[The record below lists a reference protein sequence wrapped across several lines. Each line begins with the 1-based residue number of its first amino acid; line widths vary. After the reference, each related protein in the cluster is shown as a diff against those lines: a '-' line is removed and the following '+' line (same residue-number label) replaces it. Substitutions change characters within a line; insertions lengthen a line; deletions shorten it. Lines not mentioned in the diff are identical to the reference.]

1 MVHYKLIYFDIRGAA
16 ELIRQVFALAEQKY
30 EDVRVP
36 RDEWPKLKPEMPFG
50 QMPVLEVDGKK
61 LAQSFAI
68 ARYVARQFGFA
79 GKSAFDEALVDSLA
93 DQTKDFFNEVRP
105 YFLANMGF
113 SDGNPETLA
122 KDLVLPAREKFFTFI
137 TKFLKN
143 NKSGFLVGDSV
154 TWVDL
159 LLAEMVVQF
168 KKVPDFYTGFPEVKA
183 HYEKVR
189 AIPALKK
196 WIETRPE
203 TPF

>member
-36 RDEWPKLKPEMPFG
+36 RDEWPKLKP
-50 QMPVLEVDGKK
+50 
-61 LAQSFAI
+61 
-68 ARYVARQFGFA
+68 GFA

-143 NKSGFLVGDSV
+143 NKSGKRNS
-154 TWVDL
+154 
-159 LLAEMVVQF
+159 
-168 KKVPDFYTGFPEVKA
+168 
-183 HYEKVR
+183 
-189 AIPALKK
+189 AL
-196 WIETRPE
+196 I
-203 TPF
+203 FQ